1 MHYFTSGFRDG
12 SVISAGPLRRPSARK
27 IKKGIDGVCCE
38 SFHSTD
44 YWTTWELEQRAKAVT
59 ILVHRINT
67 RRAIREL
74 VLPALAEIR
83 MRLIEATTCLERL
96 ERAVAELRAQTDAGS
111 QSDMLYFDTV

>member
-1 MHYFTSGFRDG
+1 M
-12 SVISAGPLRRPSARK
+12 
-27 IKKGIDGVCCE
+27 
-38 SFHSTD
+38 
-44 YWTTWELEQRAKAVT
+44 T